1 MQVIAEK
8 IKSFAD
14 TGDQDLLHTTLL
26 KQFFHCLK
34 SFNVVFLLKAVTNTV
49 DNYFIC
55 LIK

>member
-8 IKSFAD
+8 IKTFAD

-26 KQFFHCLK
+26 KQYFHCLK